1 MENLSGK
8 ILESQLKC
16 VLSDHEFDAIKI
28 GMISDI
34 SFVKKIKKLFKKK
47 KIPIV
52 IDPVLKSSLGKYL
65 VKKDKFI
72 SIQRIFASVST
83 LITPTIFEASILGG
97 IKIKNIDDMKN
108 FCKKFYSKNGCSVLL
123 KGNEIENGKVIRN
136 ILYHNEKFYNMKFK
150 KINNRNTHG
159 TGCTFSATIA
169 FYLASGEV
177 MKNAIEKSQKFV
189 SKSII
194 NSPNFDLDY
203 GPLGL

>member
-1 MENLSGK
+1 
-8 ILESQLKC
+8 
-16 VLSDHEFDAIKI
+16 
-28 GMISDI
+28 MISDI
-34 SFVKKIKKLFKKK
+34 SFVKKIKKLLKKK
-47 KIPIV
+47 KVPIV

-72 SIQRIFASVST
+72 SIQKILASVST

-108 FCKKFYSKNGCSVLL
+108 FCKNFYNKNGCSVLL
-123 KGNEIENGKVIRN
+123 KGSEIENGKIIKN

-169 FYLASGEV
+169 FYLAKGEV

-189 SKSII
+189 SKSI
-194 NSPNFDLDY
+194 NKSPNFDLDY